1 MEKIVI
7 AGGTGFLGKGLIDHF
22 ATGATQLVVLTRGA
36 SRVSAQA
43 KYIHWDAKTLGPWA
57 DALEDASVLINL
69 NGKSVDCRYT
79 PHNKKTIYS
88 SRLDATAVLGRA
100 IQLTNRPPKLW
111 INASSATIYRHSLDK
126 EMDEVD
132 GEIGSGFS
140 VDVCRRWEQTFNRFE
155 TKDIRKII
163 IRTGIVLGKVSGALK
178 PLKTLARLGLGG
190 PQGQGNQ
197 YFSWIHEKDFV
208 RAIEFFIHN
217 SDTHG
222 AYNVVS
228 PTPVTNAYAMRSLRN
243 ALKIPFGIPL
253 PKPLLEIGAVLINT
267 ETELI
272 LKSRRVVPKR
282 LQQKGFEFKY
292 NSIESALQDL
302 VTA

>member
-7 AGGTGFLGKGLIDHF
+7 AGGTGFLGKSLIDHF
-22 ATGATQLVVLTRGA
+22 SNSATELVVFTRGA
-36 SRVSAQA
+36 SRVSGRT

-79 PHNKKTIYS
+79 PRNKHIIYS

-100 IQLTNRPPKLW
+100 IQQTNHPPKLW

-126 EMDEVD
+126 EMDELE
-132 GEIGSGFS
+132 GETGSGFS
-140 VDVCRRWEQTFNRFE
+140 VDVCQQWEQTFNKFE
-155 TKDIRKII
+155 TKATRKII
-163 IRTGIVLGKVSGALK
+163 IRTGIVLGKVNGALK
-178 PLKTLARLGLGG
+178 PLKMLARLGLGG
-190 PQGQGNQ
+190 PQGQGSQ

-217 SDTHG
+217 SATQG
-222 AYNVVS
+222 VYNIVS
-228 PTPVTNAYAMRSLRN
+228 PTPVTNAHAMRSLRS
-243 ALKIPFGIPL
+243 AVKIPFGIPL
-253 PKPLLEIGAVLINT
+253 PKPLLEIGALLINT

-282 LQQKGFEFKY
+282 LEQNGFEFEYKT
-292 NSIESALQDL
+292 IESALQDL
-302 VTA
+302 VTT